1 MQKLATSEQIF
12 PIRASILESSSKG
25 FELLKT
31 YLAVSLWTQ
40 CFGDN
45 KSNTIENTA
54 VVRPVAGGA
63 KLQGTVLFLNAE
75 G

>member
-54 VVRPVAGGA
+54 GVRPSGFRFTPYFH
-63 KLQGTVLFLNAE
+63 LHRRLS
-75 G
+75 